1 MAAARRHG
9 MPLSMMIIDV
19 DHFKRINDEFG
30 HAAGDQALVETVR
43 RIRDSLRAEDLVG
56 RLGGEEFVAVLPNT
70 DGQSALAAAE
80 RTRAAF
86 ARAPMPVGS
95 GEPLVTVP
103 VGVAVL
109 APGGASQSAPSGVDR
124 CHKLGPEPRQARAGV
139 SWPGGPPVAALSP
152 CLPLPPPPP
161 AAAAARA

>member
-1 MAAARRHG
+1 MQATFAGSKLQLGARVRSASG
-9 MPLSMMIIDV
+9 VEARWRRPRPATARTRRLQ
-19 DHFKRINDEFG
+19 
-30 HAAGDQALVETVR
+30 AGWGR
-43 RIRDSLRAEDLVG
+43 RRAEWLSPT
-56 RLGGEEFVAVLPNT
+56 A
-70 DGQSALAAAE
+70 
-80 RTRAAF
+80 
-86 ARAPMPVGS
+86 
-95 GEPLVTVP
+95 
-103 VGVAVL
+103 VAVL